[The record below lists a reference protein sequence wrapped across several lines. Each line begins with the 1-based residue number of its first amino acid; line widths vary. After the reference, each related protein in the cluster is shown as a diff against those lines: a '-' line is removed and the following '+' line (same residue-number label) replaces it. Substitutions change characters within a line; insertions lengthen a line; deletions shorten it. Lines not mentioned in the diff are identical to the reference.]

1 NGSVKQPMRG
11 AQGSAPPP
19 PFLLALPVPVL
30 LLLELPVPDDPCFN
44 SRVPRAGAIRLKYS
58 LCIVLLFIL
67 SSFLISLPYQKA
79 RYLSPRH
86 HGLCRRWNK
95 NPLSYERVWASYS
108 FGALTDTTDSG
119 RGY

>member
-1 NGSVKQPMRG
+1 MLGPDVCRGPFDVRRLVKRYGMVKQPRSG
-11 AQGSAPPP
+11 RQGSTGCCCCCCCSTPPELVVGP
-19 PFLLALPVPVL
+19 L
-30 LLLELPVPDDPCFN
+30 LLPDVDPCFS

-86 HGLCRRWNK
+86 HALCRRWNK
-95 NPLSYERVWASYS
+95 NPLS
-108 FGALTDTTDSG
+108 
-119 RGY
+119 